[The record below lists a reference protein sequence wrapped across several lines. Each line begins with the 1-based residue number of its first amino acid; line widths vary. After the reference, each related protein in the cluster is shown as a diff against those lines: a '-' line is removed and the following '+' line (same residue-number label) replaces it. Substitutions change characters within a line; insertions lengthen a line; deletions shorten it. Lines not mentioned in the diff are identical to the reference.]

1 MRRVTL
7 LALATR
13 NLLRNR
19 RRTAIAL
26 AALVVGVGAMVV
38 LRGLVNGQQQII
50 LENIVLGQLGA
61 VQVHHEGYLALVQ
74 GSPLSLDLEDT
85 EALRQRIAAVP
96 GVVGVSPRL
105 VFGGMLSM
113 PEPGGAVDSEPRTAF
128 LQLLAFDP
136 ALEPRVTPKRMTWVG
151 EGSYLSEAGAPELML
166 NADLARSLGARVMD
180 GKALAPQEQWP
191 ALLAADRDGALN
203 GEGVRIAGTLVSA
216 SPGDRRVGY
225 VPLATA
231 QRVLRME
238 GRVTEY
244 SVAVQP
250 LEDAVRVRDAL
261 RASLGPGYEVHT
273 WQEVFPFIAQIL
285 GHQDF
290 LFGILSSVFL
300 LAVLLGIVNVM
311 LMSVLERVREIG
323 TMLAVGMRRRSI
335 VVLFLLEGVVLG
347 LVGGVLGAL
356 VGGAVTY
363 WLHQRGIL
371 LPSPGANVDSII
383 RPFVPLTYLG
393 RSVVM
398 AAVGAGLAALWPA
411 WRASRLRPVE
421 ALAST

>member
-1 MRRVTL
+1 VTL

-26 AALVVGVGAMVV
+26 AALVVGVGGMVV
-38 LRGLVNGQQQII
+38 LRGLVNGQQRII
-50 LENIVLGQLGA
+50 LENIVQGQLGA

-74 GSPLSLDLEDT
+74 GSPLSLDMEDS
-85 EALRQRIAAVP
+85 EALRQRIASVR
-96 GVVGVSPRL
+96 GVVGVSPR
-105 VFGGMLSM
+105 VAFGGMLSM
-113 PEPGGAVDSEPRTAF
+113 PEPEGAEDSEPRTAF
-128 LQLLAFDP
+128 LQVLAFDP
-136 ALEPRVTPKRMTWVG
+136 ALEPRVTPKRMAWVG
-151 EGSYLSEAGAPELML
+151 EGAFLSEVGAPELML

-180 GKALAPQEQWP
+180 GEAPPPQEQWP

-203 GEGVRIAGTLVSA
+203 GEGVRLSGTLVSA

-225 VPLATA
+225 LPLATA

-244 SVAVQP
+244 AVAVEP
-250 LEDAVRVRDAL
+250 LEDARRVRDAL

-273 WQEVFPFIAQIL
+273 WEEVFPFIAQL
-285 GHQDF
+285 MGQQDF
-290 LFGILSSVFL
+290 LFGILSTVFL

-335 VVLFLLEGVVLG
+335 IVLFLLEGWVLG

-371 LPSPGANVDSII
+371 LPSPGATVDSII
-383 RPFVPLTYLG
+383 RPFVTFTYLG

>member
-1 MRRVTL
+1 MTL

-13 NLLRNR
+13 NLMRNR

-26 AALVVGVGAMVV
+26 AALVVGVGAMVA
-38 LRGLVNGQQQII
+38 LRGLVNGQQRLI
-50 LENIVLGQLGA
+50 LENIVFGQLGG
-61 VQVHHEGYLALVQ
+61 VQVHRAGYLAHVQ
-74 GSPLSLDLEDT
+74 GSPLSLDMEDS
-85 EALRQRIAAVP
+85 EAVRQRIAAVP
-96 GVVGVSPRL
+96 GVTGVSPRL
-105 VFGGMLSM
+105 SFGGMLSM
-113 PEPGGAVDSEPRTAF
+113 PEPEGAADSEPRTAF
-128 LQLLAFDP
+128 LMLLAFDP

-151 EGSYLSEAGAPELML
+151 EGAYLSEVGAPELML
-166 NADLARSLGARVMD
+166 NADLARSLGARVVD
-180 GKALAPQEQWP
+180 AGAAPPAEQWP

-225 VPLATA
+225 LPLATA
-231 QRVLRME
+231 QRLLRME

-244 SVAVQP
+244 SVAVEP
-250 LEDAVRVRDAL
+250 LEHAGRVRDAL

-273 WQEVFPFIAQIL
+273 WEEVFPFIAQVL
-285 GHQDF
+285 GQQDF
-290 LFGILSSVFL
+290 LFGLLSTVFL

-335 VVLFLLEGVVLG
+335 VALFLLEGGVLG
-347 LVGGVLGAL
+347 LVGGALGAL
-356 VGGAVTY
+356 LGGAVTL

-371 LPSPGANVDSII
+371 LPSPGANADSVI
-383 RPFVPLTYLG
+383 RPFVSVGYLG
-393 RSVVM
+393 SAVVM

>member
-1 MRRVTL
+1 MTL

-38 LRGLVNGQQQII
+38 LRGLVNGQQQLI

-61 VQVHHEGYLALVQ
+61 VQVHHEGYLSLVQ

-113 PEPGGAVDSEPRTAF
+113 PEPSGALDSEPRTAF
-128 LQLLAFDP
+128 LQVLAFDP

-151 EGSYLSEAGAPELML
+151 EGSFLSEAGAPELML

-180 GKALAPQEQWP
+180 GKTPQEQWP

-203 GEGVRIAGTLVSA
+203 GEAVRIAGTLVSA

-225 VPLATA
+225 LPLATA

-250 LEDAVRVRDAL
+250 LEDARRVRDAL

-273 WQEVFPFIAQIL
+273 WGEVFPFIAQIL

-383 RPFVPLTYLG
+383 RPFVPIAYLG
-393 RSVVM
+393 RAVAM